1 MNMVGLFH
9 SRDLYYAEKIAYF
22 ACSRLNT
29 MVCIFSEVDTY
40 VLHTFCGASG
50 ASWNWYIL
58 ASMKME
64 VNDKICF
71 LGLFLRFFLRCF
83 LPFFFIQI
91 FCLIVRL
98 FFTSFFDK
106 YFSNKFNNILIA
118 VLVSE
123 LLIEVPLVLFISVF
137 SKNQKASEAFND
149 LSAKAWVKYKTYKD
163 LMWVFK
169 VPKNHA

>member
-1 MNMVGLFH
+1 M
-9 SRDLYYAEKIAYF
+9 Y
-22 ACSRLNT
+22 
-29 MVCIFSEVDTY
+29 
-40 VLHTFCGASG
+40 
-50 ASWNWYIL
+50 YIL
-58 ASMKME
+58 FVGQAELLETDKYWPLWKWKSMTKY
-64 VNDKICF
+64 VFWDFF
-71 LGLFLRFFLRCF
+71 LGFFLRFF

-106 YFSNKFNNILIA
+106 YFSNKFSNILIA
-118 VLVSE
+118 VLVSK
-123 LLIEVPLVLFISVF
+123 LLIEVSLVLFISVF
-137 SKNQKASEAFND
+137 SKTQKACEAFNN